1 MLGFGIQG
9 QTTVKSVVK
18 ELRADLVIQHILGLE
33 SAVTP
38 ITAQVP
44 QLLLPP

>member
-9 QTTVKSVVK
+9 QTTIKSVVQ

-33 SAVTP
+33 SVVTP